1 MRKTKIICT
10 IGPSSESE
18 EKLEALILAGMSVA
32 RFNFSH
38 GTQKEHEEKFLRLR
52 KVRIKMNMPIA
63 SLLDTKGPEIR
74 LRDFKEGKVTLKRGS
89 RFTLTTRQLTGDETI
104 ASISYSGLPS
114 DVKKGNHILIDD
126 GLIGLLVEEVTDTDI
141 VCTVENGG
149 VVSNKK
155 GINVPDVALSMP
167 FISDQDRSDVE
178 FGCKM
183 GFDFIACSFTRTAQ
197 DIRDIREILDKHQS
211 KMQIIA
217 KIESMQGVNNIDEIL
232 QVADGVMVA
241 RGDLGVEVPLEEVP
255 IIQKHIIT
263 KAQRAGKIVITA
275 TQMLDSMM
283 KNPRPTRAEI
293 TDVANAIYD
302 GTTAIMLSGE
312 TAAGAYPVEAVRVMA
327 RIAERA
333 EQDINY
339 RLRRE
344 QMVSD
349 EVYCR
354 DVTASICHASCT
366 IADEIMAKAIITVTI
381 SGFTARRLSR
391 LRPTCPVIACSPN
404 ARVACQMNLL
414 YGVVPIIIGIEEN
427 EEALFNTA
435 IMCSERTGIVKSGD
449 TAIFTAGLP
458 LGVAG
463 NTNLV
468 RVVEIK

>member
-1 MRKTKIICT
+1 
-10 IGPSSESE
+10 
-18 EKLEALILAGMSVA
+18 MSVA

-114 DVKKGNHILIDD
+114 DVKKGDHILIDD
-126 GLIGLLVEEVTDTDI
+126 GLIGLLVEEVTATDI

-149 VVSNKK
+149 VVSDKK

-232 QVADGVMVA
+232 QVPRCGGPAGRGADHPEAYHHEG
-241 RGDLGVEVPLEEVP
+241 
-255 IIQKHIIT
+255 
-263 KAQRAGKIVITA
+263 TA
-275 TQMLDSMM
+275 C
-283 KNPRPTRAEI
+283 R
-293 TDVANAIYD
+293 
-302 GTTAIMLSGE
+302 
-312 TAAGAYPVEAVRVMA
+312 
-327 RIAERA
+327 
-333 EQDINY
+333 QD
-339 RLRRE
+339 
-344 QMVSD
+344 
-349 EVYCR
+349 R
-354 DVTASICHASCT
+354 DH
-366 IADEIMAKAIITVTI
+366 
-381 SGFTARRLSR
+381 
-391 LRPTCPVIACSPN
+391 
-404 ARVACQMNLL
+404 
-414 YGVVPIIIGIEEN
+414 
-427 EEALFNTA
+427 
-435 IMCSERTGIVKSGD
+435 GD
-449 TAIFTAGLP
+449 TDA
-458 LGVAG
+458 
-463 NTNLV
+463 
-468 RVVEIK
+468 